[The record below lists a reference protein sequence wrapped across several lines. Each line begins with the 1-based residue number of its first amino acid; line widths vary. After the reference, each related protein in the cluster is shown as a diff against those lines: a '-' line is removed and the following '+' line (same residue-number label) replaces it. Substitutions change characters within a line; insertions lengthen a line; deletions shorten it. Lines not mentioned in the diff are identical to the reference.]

1 MPAAGS
7 LNAARALVGK
17 WLRKPN
23 DGCSKVA
30 LFGRVEGVQD
40 SSTVLVRWDDDQA

>member
-1 MPAAGS
+1 MPAEGS
-7 LNAARALVGK
+7 LDAARALVGK

-30 LFGRVEGVQD
+30 QFGRGQQHRAGAVG
-40 SSTVLVRWDDDQA
+40 